1 MDDTPLT
8 PPDSEKTSTGME
20 PNTAALLCY
29 LFTWVTGLI
38 FLLIE
43 KENKYVRF
51 HAMQSILFGVA
62 VILVGVALFVVARV
76 LNIIPFL
83 GPMMTSVLYFAYW
96 IGSIVLYIVL
106 MVKAYQG
113 EMYKLPVIGDI
124 AERNI

>member
-1 MDDTPLT
+1 MAETPLT
-8 PPDSEKTSTGME
+8 PPESDKTSTGLE

-62 VILVGVALFVVARV
+62 IILFGIVLFVLSRV
-76 LNIIPFL
+76 LYMIPLL
-83 GPMMTSVLYFAYW
+83 GGIVTSILYFAYW

-106 MVKAYQG
+106 MVKAFQG